1 MAAIRAEAKSVIIA
15 GSRLAMSRPVKT
27 GTSKSHGE
35 RLNVACKACS
45 IAKIST
51 VASGVA
57 VKLTMLNTTM
67 AIKSD
72 IEVVVSIYFIC
83 EKIGTSEVEEAK
95 TVVSLIT
102 DILSPKYAPEIIA
115 PAIHPSLNP
124 IASPMPISAT
134 PIVAM
139 VVHDEPVSN
148 DTIAHIIHDA
158 GRNIEGLR
166 IFNP

>member
-1 MAAIRAEAKSVIIA
+1 M
-15 GSRLAMSRPVKT
+15 
-27 GTSKSHGE
+27 
-35 RLNVACKACS
+35 
-45 IAKIST
+45 
-51 VASGVA
+51 
-57 VKLTMLNTTM
+57 
-67 AIKSD
+67 
-72 IEVVVSIYFIC
+72 C

-115 PAIHPSLNP
+115 PAIHPSLKP

-134 PIVAM
+134 PIVAI